1 MLALVEGV
9 QIFLKTLLRKYPLYS
24 GAGRIAN
31 SGFFRTLTKD
41 KTTMPAKLLN
51 GATIYVD
58 PSNLAGRVIYFFG
71 DFDKKITWV
80 CRRVLRP
87 GDLVL
92 DIGANVGL
100 VSLIAADLVGLSGQV
115 HAFEPQPGLVDL
127 IQKSLA
133 ANALHSVTVHPFALS
148 DSDRQAT
155 LYVPGSNSCY
165 ASLLDYNRPD
175 DRAMKVE
182 VKHAGAYLAS
192 VVGLRKARLLKID
205 VEGHEAAVLRGARD
219 YLEASPPDCIL
230 FEIHTSDLFWGCE
243 MVQIMDELGYD
254 FLGVPHVL
262 WPMRLQRLE
271 RGQEPHPD
279 TRDGLAVLH
288 SKRSELL
295 PLLI

>member
-1 MLALVEGV
+1 ML
-9 QIFLKTLLRKYPLYS
+9 LKTLLRQYPLYS

-31 SGFFRTLTKD
+31 SGLLRALTKD
-41 KTTMPAKLLN
+41 KTTTPAQLLN
-51 GATIYVD
+51 GATIYID

-71 DFDKKITWV
+71 DFDKKITWI
-80 CRRVLRP
+80 CRRVLRR

-100 VSLIAADLVGLSGQV
+100 VSLIAADLVGPSGQV
-115 HAFEPQPGLVDL
+115 HAFEPQPGLVDM
-127 IQKSLA
+127 IRKSLA

-155 LYVPGSNSCY
+155 LFVPGSNSCY

-175 DRAMKVE
+175 DCPMEVE
-182 VKHAGAYLAS
+182 VKHSGAYLAS
-192 VVGLRKARLLKID
+192 VVGSRQARLLKID

-219 YLEASPPDCIL
+219 YLNANPPDYIL
-230 FEIHTSDLFWGCE
+230 FEVCRSGLFWGCE
-243 MVQIMDELGYD
+243 MVQIMEELGYD
-254 FLGVPHVL
+254 FLGVPHVM

-271 RGQEPHPD
+271 CSREPHPD
-279 TRDGLAVLH
+279 IRDGVAVLR

-295 PLLI
+295 SILI